1 MADKFQLK
9 ALITGA
15 DKLSPMLAGIQ
26 KNISGFRKNLQAT
39 GLGSIGFKEAIKGGA
54 LAAPFVVGTHA
65 AIQFES
71 AMADVRKVVN
81 FDTPRQFQEMGDD
94 ITKMSARLPMAATDI
109 AKIVAAGGQAGIARD
124 ELKGFAEDAVK
135 MGIAFDQTAEES
147 GDMMAKWRTSFK
159 LTQTDVVGLADKIN
173 YLGNTGPATAKQI
186 SDIVTRVGPLGEVAG
201 VASGQIAALGAT
213 MAGVGVEQEVSAT
226 GIKNFMLALTKGS
239 AATKQQA
246 QAFKALRL
254 DSKQV
259 ASGMQKDAQGTM
271 LGVLK
276 RISAVD
282 ATKRPALL
290 TNLFGSESIAA
301 IAPLL
306 TNLTLLEGNFKKTG
320 NAQQYA
326 GSMQAEYA
334 SRAATTEN
342 NLTLMRNALMRNSI
356 MLGNAFLP
364 ALNAVVTALQ
374 PLLNGVGDF
383 IRDNPNLV
391 QGIAAAAVAFTILR
405 VGIIGAVVATKLLS
419 LVLRANPIGLV
430 ATAIAAAVGIIVSNW
445 DTLGPYFMRIWEV
458 IKSTGQ
464 ALWAWLKTVF
474 SWSPVGRIVANWG
487 VLAPYFEKIWE
498 SIQTAGEAL
507 WSWIKAAFDW
517 SPVGQVVANWDAVSA
532 YLQGFW
538 SLIQAVAEGFWV
550 WIKTAFAW
558 SPIGQIIENW
568 EPLKTFFSALWDF
581 IKVAAEVGWTRLKEQ
596 IGFDPVRLVTEKWE
610 PLVAWFKGLFD
621 RIKPY
626 IEPLMDAGKWVNG
639 KAAGAAD
646 WVKGKASGVADF
658 FSGSDPTAAGAG
670 LLGRGTAGL
679 QGATQSLLAGG
690 NKTQLQGEMVMRFE
704 GAPAGLRVEPAKTNQ
719 PGLTV
724 TPSVGYRS
732 LSGAQ

>member
-39 GLGSIGFKEAIKGGA
+39 GLGSIGFKEAITGGA

-81 FDTPRQFQEMGDD
+81 FDTPKQFQEMGDD

-342 NLTLMRNALMRNSI
+342 NLTLMRNAVMRNSI

-405 VGIIGAVVATKLLS
+405 VGIISAVVATKLLS
-419 LVLRANPIGLV
+419 LALRANPIGLV
-430 ATAIAAAVGIIVSNW
+430 ATAIAVAVGIIV
-445 DTLGPYFMRIWEV
+445 
-458 IKSTGQ
+458 
-464 ALWAWLKTVF
+464 
-474 SWSPVGRIVANWG
+474 
-487 VLAPYFEKIWE
+487 
-498 SIQTAGEAL
+498 
-507 WSWIKAAFDW
+507 
-517 SPVGQVVANWDAVSA
+517 ANWDKLAPFFTELWA
-532 YLQGFW
+532 Y
-538 SLIQAVAEGFWV
+538 IQSTFAKVWP
-550 WIKTAFAW
+550 WIKSLLAW
-558 SPIGQIIENW
+558 TPLALIIANWDGLVTYFTQLWGRVVATISTVWPWIKKALSWLPMSVIVQNW
-568 EPLKTFFSALWDF
+568 EAVKVFFSALWDF
-581 IKVAAEVGWTRLKEQ
+581 IKVAAEVGWSRIKEQ
-596 IGFDPVRLVTEKWE
+596 IGFDPLQLVTEKWE
-610 PLVAWFKGLFD
+610 PLVAWFKGFFD

-646 WVKGKASGVADF
+646 WVKGKASGVADY
-658 FSGSDPTAAGAG
+658 FSSNDPNAVGAG

-690 NKTQLQGEMVMRFE
+690 SKTQLQGEMVMRFE
-704 GAPAGLRVEPAKTNQ
+704 GAPPGLRVEPAKTNQ

>member
-39 GLGSIGFKEAIKGGA
+39 GLGSIGFREAITGGA

-81 FDTPRQFQEMGDD
+81 FDTPKQFQEMGDD
-94 ITKMSARLPMAATDI
+94 ITKMSTRLPMAATDI
-109 AKIVAAGGQAGIARD
+109 AKIVAAGGQAGIARG
-124 ELKGFAEDAVK
+124 ELRGFAEDAVK
-135 MGIAFDQTAEES
+135 MGIAFDQSAEDS
-147 GDMMAKWRTSFK
+147 GQMMATWRTAFAM
-159 LTQTDVVGLADKIN
+159 TQPEVVTLADKIN
-173 YLGNTGPATAKQI
+173 YLGNTGPANAQKI
-186 SDIVTRVGPLGEVAG
+186 SAIVTRIGPMGRVAG

-213 MAGVGVEQEVSAT
+213 LGGMGVEQEIASTA
-226 GIKNFMLALTKGS
+226 IKNLMVTMTQGA
-239 AATKQQA
+239 AATKSQQ
-246 QAFKALRL
+246 QAFKSLRL
-254 DSKQV
+254 DAKSVSK
-259 ASGMQKDAQGTM
+259 AMQMNGQGTILQLLDRIKGVRPDAQLSVLTQLFGTE
-271 LGVLK
+271 
-276 RISAVD
+276 SA
-282 ATKRPALL
+282 PALAMLL
-290 TNLFGSESIAA
+290 TNLD
-301 IAPLL
+301 LL
-306 TNLTLLEGNFKKTG
+306 KGNLNKVSD
-320 NAQQYA
+320 AQKYG
-326 GSMQAEYA
+326 GSMEAEYA

-342 NLTLMRNALMRNSI
+342 NLKLMGGALMRNSI

-364 ALNAVVTALQ
+364 ALNAVVVALQ
-374 PLLNGVGDF
+374 PLVNGVGDF

-419 LVLRANPIGLV
+419 LALRANPIGLV
-430 ATAIAAAVGIIVSNW
+430 ASAIAVAVGIIVANW
-445 DTLGPYFMRIWEV
+445 DKLAPFFTELWGDIQSTFAKVWPW
-458 IKSTGQ
+458 IKSLLAWTPL
-464 ALWAWLKTVF
+464 AL
-474 SWSPVGRIVANWG
+474 IIANWDG
-487 VLAPYFEKIWE
+487 LVTYFA
-498 SIQTAGEAL
+498 QL
-507 WSWIKAAFDW
+507 WGRVVATISTVWPWIKKALSW
-517 SPVGQVVANWDAVSA
+517 LPMSVIVQNWDAVK
-532 YLQGFW
+532 
-538 SLIQAVAEGFWV
+538 V
-550 WIKTAFAW
+550 
-558 SPIGQIIENW
+558 
-568 EPLKTFFSALWDF
+568 FFSALWDF
-581 IKVAAEVGWTRLKEQ
+581 IKVAAEVGWNRIKEQ
-596 IGFDPVRLVTEKWE
+596 IGFDPVQMVTEKWE
-610 PLVAWFKGLFD
+610 PLVAWFKGFFD

-646 WVKGKASGVADF
+646 WVKGKASGVADY
-658 FSGSDPTAAGAG
+658 FSSNDPNAVGAG

-704 GAPAGLRVEPAKTNQ
+704 GAPPGLRVEPAKTNQ

>member
-39 GLGSIGFKEAIKGGA
+39 GLGSIGFKEAITGGA

-81 FDTPRQFQEMGDD
+81 FDTPKQFQEMGDD

-109 AKIVAAGGQAGIARD
+109 AKIVAAGGQAGVARD

-259 ASGMQKDAQGTM
+259 AAGMQKDAQGTM

-282 ATKRPALL
+282 AVKRPALL

-306 TNLTLLEGNFKKTG
+306 TNMKLLESNFKKTG
-320 NAQQYA
+320 SAEQYA

-342 NLTLMRNALMRNSI
+342 NLTLMRNAVMRNSI

-364 ALNAVVTALQ
+364 ALNAVVTALM

-405 VGIIGAVVATKLLS
+405 VGIIAAVVATKLLS
-419 LVLRANPIGLV
+419 LALRANPIGLI
-430 ATAIAAAVGIIVSNW
+430 ATAIALAVGLIVANW
-445 DTLGPYFMRIWEV
+445 DTIGPYFMQLWSV
-458 IKSTGQ
+458 IKSAAQ
-464 ALWAWLKTVF
+464 VFWNWLKIAF
-474 SWSPVGRIVANWG
+474 SWSPAGMIAANWG
-487 VLAPYFEKIWE
+487 AVSEYLQKFWDFIKSVAEGFW
-498 SIQTAGEAL
+498 A
-507 WSWIKAAFDW
+507 WIKAAFAW
-517 SPVGQVVANWDAVSA
+517 SPV
-532 YLQGFW
+532 
-538 SLIQAVAEGFWV
+538 
-550 WIKTAFAW
+550 
-558 SPIGQIIENW
+558 GQIIENW
-568 EPLKTFFSALWDF
+568 EPLKTFFSALWEF
-581 IKVAAEVGWTRLKEQ
+581 IKVAAEVGWTKLKDQ
-596 IGFDPVRLVTEKWE
+596 VGFDPVQLVTEKWE
-610 PLVAWFKGLFD
+610 PLVAWFRGFFD

-646 WVKGKASGVADF
+646 WVKGKASGVADYF
-658 FSGSDPTAAGAG
+658 TGSDPTASGAG